1 MAAPHNH
8 HSLASVRARM
18 SISRQYPK
26 PKPDKSVRPVSEGAS
41 RQRPKPTPARGTRK
55 AKRRK

>member
-1 MAAPHNH
+1 MI
-8 HSLASVRARM
+8 RD
-18 SISRQYPK
+18 QYR